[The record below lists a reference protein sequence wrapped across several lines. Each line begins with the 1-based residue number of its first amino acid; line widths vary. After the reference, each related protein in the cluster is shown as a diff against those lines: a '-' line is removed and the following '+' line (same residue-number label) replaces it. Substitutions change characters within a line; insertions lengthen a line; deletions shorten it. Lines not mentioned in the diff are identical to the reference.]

1 MKSHSA
7 RAAIMNLDETSVRGE
22 TSWTITLT
30 NKNTPA
36 KSRDN
41 NASWPQ
47 SAATILSCFCMF
59 DRPKLA

>member
-7 RAAIMNLDETSVRGE
+7 RAAIMNLDETSVRGAI
-22 TSWTITLT
+22 SWTITLT

-41 NASWPQ
+41 NASWPH
-47 SAATILSCFCMF
+47 AAILSCFCMF
-59 DRPKLA
+59 DRLKLA